1 MLSAVAKLIISALVS
16 VHQYIPNDDP
26 KYDKYFN
33 DVREINEE
41 NILPAAHQ
49 SCRYLISVFVT
60 AGLDSTLGG
69 DNQNSALSNTL
80 INLLG
85 GDQTFNWAMSLFDD
99 PKYKSQLDKY
109 QINAD
114 ELKSVVS
121 TLCQEEYKPFVFTAL
136 QRKEIVDF
144 IKSEIHV
151 LTDSQI
157 QSLGSYKYFGSTDL
171 LDRHGLQIGTIDA
184 IPRVWVPYHKIPKSL
199 ILALLVTEDDDF
211 FTHRG
216 VDTKAIA
223 RIVKQI
229 LSDSQATGGSTITMQ
244 LLKNLFFKDSKA
256 SEQYANLNQGHPST
270 ILRKVREW
278 YWAWPFED
286 ANTIVAGDLSA
297 KEYILEM
304 YFNLMDFGPRIQGIG
319 QAAYTYFNKDAQ
331 DLTIAESAFIT
342 TLLKA
347 PSRYS
352 NPNNY
357 VEYTYPRRNNYVLG
371 RMKSLS
377 LISEAEYQE
386 AVKADL
392 PVWSAPTS
400 IAVNNPSIYIRD
412 HAREWLQSQDFEKFP
427 QAKEIVVES
436 TVDKDLQQIV
446 YDVVKENLDKHDE
459 VRNKLNAVGPA
470 RDDRGR
476 TARFRE
482 EDFSYAYTSRL
493 QKLDALLKKAGDSE
507 FLLTVYLGKSEKQRL
522 FYYQSQDLLNPERK
536 LNKKIDNLLKSLG
549 SYPGEVILVRSIS
562 DKVDTVKSLSPS
574 EFSDSGKLTS
584 AETPSD
590 IVSQIQQLL
599 LELEEQ
605 VPALYRN
612 ALNRMEWAKPR
623 ADMVPAIYIQ
633 KESGL
638 VHKEGFVLKLTEAHQ
653 RHFANKVRSNE
664 FEDGHIFWLK
674 DKDGPVVEEEIAVEE
689 DDDDSINLL
698 EAETKPATVAKNP
711 RSVIYELDTPK
722 LQAAVL
728 IMNSQN
734 GEVLANF
741 GGYDPSTSSFDRS
754 RFARRQAGS
763 TLKPWV
769 YFYALNKGFNPQNVL
784 NNRSISFQI
793 DKNKFY
799 RPKNYSGGVGA
810 DLSVAKALSQS
821 QNIAALS
828 LVQHPIWG
836 PDWQQNLNELRDFL
850 KVVDIY
856 EDPIDSPTI
865 ILGAQ
870 ELSVAKLVSSFT
882 FFSNGKYIARPQYFK
897 YLTDRRGYVFHK
909 GEPEIIEVPTAKPNS
924 IFQMQSLM
932 IETANSGTAASLRNF
947 VANLNK
953 KKYQS
958 ICFNDLLGSS
968 KQSCFGGKT
977 GTSNDSR
984 DTWFI
989 GFSKNFVIGVW
1000 VGYDYPRPLG
1010 GSATGGSIALPIF
1023 RGIVEKGE
1031 EHLPTIEPIID
1042 LNAVPPGLE
1051 RRTVYGNTAC
1061 PSGEPKDA
1069 YIIFSD
1075 RSSSQNSC
1083 STYRPRTLA
1092 QCTCRKVFYA
1102 NNDDDYHLD
1111 ISYLGQDHRS
1121 FMVFETEGSENDRR
1135 ECENALR
1142 NVKNSEGQY
1151 VCVPQ

>member
-1 MLSAVAKLIISALVS
+1 MLNAVAKLLISALVS
-16 VHQYIPNDDP
+16 VHQYIPNDSP
-26 KYDKYFN
+26 KYEKYYN

-60 AGLDSTLGG
+60 AGLDTTLGG
-69 DNQNSALSNTL
+69 DHQNSALSQTL
-80 INLLG
+80 VNLLG
-85 GDQTFNWAMSLFDD
+85 GDQTFQWAMGLLDD
-99 PKYKSQLDKY
+99 PKYKSQLERY
-109 QINAD
+109 QID
-114 ELKSVVS
+114 PEELKKVVS
-121 TLCQEEYKPFVFTAL
+121 TLCQEEYKPFVFTPE
-136 QRKEIVDF
+136 QRKEIIDF

-157 QSLGSYKYFGSTDL
+157 QSLGSYKYFGSADL
-171 LDRHGLQIGTIDA
+171 LDRHGMQIGTIDA
-184 IPRVWVPYHKIPKSL
+184 IPRVWIPYHDIPKSL
-199 ILALLVTEDDDF
+199 ILSLLVTEDDDF
-211 FTHRG
+211 FTHKG

-229 LSDSQATGGSTITMQ
+229 LSDSQATGGSTVTMQ
-244 LLKNLFFKDSKA
+244 LLKNLFFNDGPK
-256 SEQYANLNQGHPST
+256 SEMYPMLNQGQPAT
-270 ILRKVREW
+270 VLRKVREW
-278 YWAWPFED
+278 YWALPYEKAHTVVD
-286 ANTIVAGDLSA
+286 GDLSA

-319 QAAYTYFNKDAQ
+319 QAAYTYFKKDAK
-331 DLTIAESAFIT
+331 DLSIAEAAFIT

-352 NPNNY
+352 NPSNY
-357 VEYTYPRRNNYVLG
+357 VEYTYPRRNNYVLN
-371 RMKSLS
+371 RMKTLNV
-377 LISEAEYQE
+377 ITEEEYQA
-386 AVKADL
+386 AVAEKL
-392 PVWSAPTS
+392 PVWDLPTS
-400 IAVNNPSIYIRD
+400 IAVDNPSIYIRD
-412 HAREWLQSQDFEKFP
+412 HAKEWLNSYDFERYD

-436 TVDKDLQQIV
+436 TVDKNLQEVV
-446 YDVVKENLDKHDE
+446 YNVVKENLDKHDE
-459 VRNKLNAVGPA
+459 VRNKLNAIGPA

-482 EDFSYAYTSRL
+482 EDFGSAAINRL
-493 QKLDALLKKAGDSE
+493 NRLNSILKKASDAE
-507 FLLTVYLGKSEKQRL
+507 FMLTVYLGKAEKSSL
-522 FYYQSQDLLNPERK
+522 FYYHTDDLFDSEKK
-536 LNKKIDNLLKSLG
+536 LDKKINSLLKNQG
-549 SYPGEVILVRSIS
+549 QYPGEVLLVRHLNGKLDI
-562 DKVDTVKSLSPS
+562 LSSVSAS
-574 EFSDSGKLTS
+574 EFADSSKLS
-584 AETPSD
+584 ANETPA
-590 IVSQIQQLL
+590 ILSQDVEVLL
-599 LELEEQ
+599 QELKDLK
-605 VPALYRN
+605 PTMYRN
-612 ALNRMEWAKPR
+612 SLNRLEWAKPR
-623 ADMVPAIYIQ
+623 VEMYPALFIQ
-633 KESGL
+633 AEGALK
-638 VHKEGFVLKLTEAHQ
+638 HKEGFAIRLTEAHK
-653 RHFANKVRSNE
+653 RHFDSKAKSKA
-664 FEDGHIFWLK
+664 FEDGQIFWVK
-674 DKDGPVVEEEIAVEE
+674 DKDGPVVAEDIVEE
-689 DDDDSINLL
+689 DVEEGEGVPPAPRTP
-698 EAETKPATVAKNP
+698 EAKDP
-711 RSVIYELDTPK
+711 RNIVYELDTPK

-728 IMNSQN
+728 VMNSQT

-769 YFYALNKGFNPQNVL
+769 YYYALNKGFNPQNVL

-810 DLSVAKALSQS
+810 DLAVAKALAQS

-828 LVQHPIWG
+828 LIQNPIWG
-836 PDWQQNLNELRDFL
+836 LDWKQNLDELRDFL
-850 KVVDIY
+850 RLIDVY
-856 EDPIDSPTI
+856 ENPIDSPTI
-865 ILGAQ
+865 VLGAQ

-882 FFSNGKYIARPQYFK
+882 FFSNGRYIVKPQYFK
-897 YLTDRRGYVFHK
+897 YLSDSK
-909 GEPEIIEVPTAKPNS
+909 GHALYQGNVETVEVPAFKPNA
-924 IFQMQSLM
+924 IFQLQTML

-947 VANLNK
+947 TANLNK

-958 ICFNDLLGSS
+958 ICFNELLGSG

-1023 RGIVEKGE
+1023 RGIIEKGE
-1031 EHLPTIEPIID
+1031 EHLPAIEPIVGYDDI
-1042 LNAVPPGLE
+1042 PEGIE

-1092 QCTCRKVFYA
+1092 QCSCRRVLYSG
-1102 NNDDDYHLD
+1102 NDYDYHLD
-1111 ISYLGQDHRS
+1111 IEYMGQSYQS
-1121 FMVFETEGSENDRR
+1121 FMTFETEGTDNDRIA
-1135 ECENALR
+1135 CERALVE
-1142 NVKNSEGQY
+1142 VKNSEGQY